1 MSARSGGTDPTR
13 VFPDLPYEYVVAI
26 PGVHG
31 STLHLGTEDHEIDA
45 DGSPAAHLLERAGM
59 VLGRALPGARAAAF
73 AGPLRGASAFD
84 QRMIQADKLATF
96 GQVAAGVVHELNN
109 PLTSIVAYSDYLIR
123 KAIEGGGREADD
135 VERLRRIS
143 EAANRMLRFTRELVN
158 YARPSSGVPAPVPV
172 ASVIDRAIAFCEH
185 VLAGAGMRVERNYSL
200 TPVIVNAVSEQLV
213 QVFVNLITNACQAAP
228 ASDGCL
234 LVRTSLQAGV
244 DAGSVRGFIV
254 IEDNGSGIAA
264 EHLPHVF
271 VPFFT
276 TKAESNGT
284 GLGLSIVKS
293 IIQNHDGDI
302 RVESQRGR
310 GTRFIIELSAR

>member
-1 MSARSGGTDPTR
+1 
-13 VFPDLPYEYVVAI
+13 
-26 PGVHG
+26 
-31 STLHLGTEDHEIDA
+31 
-45 DGSPAAHLLERAGM
+45 
-59 VLGRALPGARAAAF
+59 
-73 AGPLRGASAFD
+73 
-84 QRMIQADKLATF
+84 
-96 GQVAAGVVHELNN
+96 
-109 PLTSIVAYSDYLIR
+109 
-123 KAIEGGGREADD
+123 
-135 VERLRRIS
+135 
-143 EAANRMLRFTRELVN
+143 MLRFTRELVN